1 MLCCQKKK
9 GKHPPW
15 TRSCHADVPSPVEM
29 ATVPASNNCARDVQW
44 VQCVWDVL
52 SILLF
57 GCRIDLC
64 AQIKSQ
70 AVPALHE
77 LILLRFPRWKN
88 GSLRWMGKQE
98 KKTLYGSSHKPEQQ
112 MGEKVTTENLSLY
125 ICTTVNLRIV
135 SFLLGCDCSCAV
147 IERCWKKVSPPP
159 VWGLNHYRGICSST
173 GNILGVKTGTPWKH
187 GLGLS
192 VKCWGEPV
200 WQAFLCLLVEFGFWQ
215 NLM

>member
-1 MLCCQKKK
+1 MCLGCA
-9 GKHPPW
+9 KHPALWLQDWSVCPNQVPGCSSTAW
-15 TRSCHADVPSPVEM
+15 THFVE
-29 ATVPASNNCARDVQW
+29 
-44 VQCVWDVL
+44 
-52 SILLF
+52 I
-57 GCRIDLC
+57 
-64 AQIKSQ
+64 SQ
-70 AVPALHE
+70 MEKWEPEVDGQA
-77 LILLRFPRWKN
+77 
-88 GSLRWMGKQE
+88 G

-125 ICTTVNLRIV
+125 ICTTVNLQIV

>member
-1 MLCCQKKK
+1 MWSNKEIQVRFFKTYTGFKKNLFIFIRKVTVKICHCFCVCNIPSKITTFTRSDIPFSTQKCCAVRKKK
-9 GKHPPW
+9 GKHPLW

-88 GSLRWMGKQE
+88 GSLRWMGK
-98 KKTLYGSSHKPEQQ
+98 
-112 MGEKVTTENLSLY
+112 
-125 ICTTVNLRIV
+125 
-135 SFLLGCDCSCAV
+135 
-147 IERCWKKVSPPP
+147 
-159 VWGLNHYRGICSST
+159 
-173 GNILGVKTGTPWKH
+173 
-187 GLGLS
+187 
-192 VKCWGEPV
+192 
-200 WQAFLCLLVEFGFWQ
+200 
-215 NLM
+215 